1 MPVPPVRRISTRF
14 FVLYPV
20 QSFSVKH
27 PEVAVVLF
35 AIIPSEDEELLVV
48 KCGCMILY
56 LWCAK
61 AFIVAALAPYVIDV
75 LTGLPSHHWMHG

>member
-1 MPVPPVRRISTRF
+1 MPVPTVRWISTRF
-14 FVLYPV
+14 FVLNPL

-48 KCGCMILY
+48 KCGCMILD

>member
-1 MPVPPVRRISTRF
+1 MPIPSVWRISTWF
-14 FVLYPV
+14 LVLYPL

-27 PEVAVVLF
+27 SEVAVVLF
-35 AIIPSEDEELLVV
+35 AIIATEDEKLLVV

-56 LWCAK
+56 LWCTK

-75 LTGLPSHHWMHG
+75 LAGLTTHHWMHG